1 MEYLYILKQ
10 VLVYVLTAYW
20 CYQTVISLCSLIKLK
35 DKPYLTNKNHKFMAI
50 VPAHNEEMVVANLI
64 ESLKNQTYDKNLY
77 DIYVI
82 ADNCTDNTAE
92 VARKAGAIVFERFD
106 PAHKTK
112 GYALQWF
119 LKQKIEENADYVE
132 CDFIWEFPNKIRV
145 DKQYPYKNKKEMLSF
160 VRVVA
165 WNKLIKRQLIT
176 DNNLEFPKGLRYEDV
191 EFTYK
196 LIPFV
201 NKFAYVDKPFIHYV
215 QREGSIA
222 NVQNERTAE
231 IFTVLD
237 NVIEFYKKNNIY
249 EKYRDELE
257 YNYARYLL
265 CSSLKRMCK
274 IKDKSIREK
283 LLTENWERLNSNFP
297 NWKKNVI
304 LKTVNIGKNKYMR
317 TVNKSTYKIYSKIL
331 EII

>member
-1 MEYLYILKQ
+1 MPK
-10 VLVYVLTAYW
+10 VSV
-20 CYQTVISLCSLIKLK
+20 
-35 DKPYLTNKNHKFMAI
+35 I
-50 VPAHNEEMVVANLI
+50 VPIYNVEKYLEKCINSLLSQTLEDIQIILVNDGSKDNSGNIAKEYEKNNNDRVIYVEKENGGLSDARNYGLKYATGDFIAFLDSDDYIEKNAYEEMYN
-64 ESLKNQTYDKNLY
+64 
-77 DIYVI
+77 
-82 ADNCTDNTAE
+82 
-92 VARKAGAIVFERFD
+92 KA
-106 PAHKTK
+106 
-112 GYALQWF
+112 
-119 LKQKIEENADYVE
+119 IEENADYVE

-165 WNKLIKRQLIT
+165 WNKLIKRQLII
-176 DNNLEFPKGLRYEDV
+176 DNNLEFPKGLRYEDI

-237 NVIEFYKKNNIY
+237 NVIEFYKENNIY
-249 EKYRDELE
+249 DEYRDELE

-274 IKDKSIREK
+274 IKDKTIREK
-283 LLTENWERLNSNFP
+283 LLTESWERLNSNFP
-297 NWKKNVI
+297 NWKENVI

>member
-1 MEYLYILKQ
+1 MPK
-10 VLVYVLTAYW
+10 VSV
-20 CYQTVISLCSLIKLK
+20 
-35 DKPYLTNKNHKFMAI
+35 I
-50 VPAHNEEMVVANLI
+50 VPIYNVEKYLEKCINSLLSQTLEDIQIILVNDGSKDNSGNIAKEYEKNNNDRVIYVEKENGGLSDARNYGLKYATGDFIAFLDSDDYIEKNAYEEMYN
-64 ESLKNQTYDKNLY
+64 
-77 DIYVI
+77 
-82 ADNCTDNTAE
+82 
-92 VARKAGAIVFERFD
+92 KA
-106 PAHKTK
+106 
-112 GYALQWF
+112 
-119 LKQKIEENADYVE
+119 IEENADYVE

-165 WNKLIKRQLIT
+165 WNKLIKRQLII
-176 DNNLEFPKGLRYEDV
+176 DNNLEFPKGLRYEDI

-196 LIPFV
+196 LIPFI

-249 EKYRDELE
+249 EEYRNELE

-274 IKDKSIREK
+274 IKDKTIREK
-283 LLTENWERLNSNFP
+283 LLTESWERLNSNFP
-297 NWKKNVI
+297 NWKENVI

>member
-1 MEYLYILKQ
+1 MPK
-10 VLVYVLTAYW
+10 VSV
-20 CYQTVISLCSLIKLK
+20 
-35 DKPYLTNKNHKFMAI
+35 I
-50 VPAHNEEMVVANLI
+50 VPIYNVEKYLEKCIN
-64 ESLKNQTYDKNLY
+64 SLLSQTLEDIQIILVNDGSKDNSGNIAKEYEKNNKDRV
-77 DIYVI
+77 IYVEKENGGLSDASNYGLKYATGDFI
-82 ADNCTDNTAE
+82 AFLDSDDYIEKNAYEKMYN
-92 VARKAGAIVFERFD
+92 KA
-106 PAHKTK
+106 
-112 GYALQWF
+112 
-119 LKQKIEENADYVE
+119 IEENADYVE
-132 CDFIWEFPNKIRV
+132 CDFIWEFPDKIRV

-165 WNKLIKRQLIT
+165 WNKLIKRQLII

-196 LIPFV
+196 LIPFI

-237 NVIEFYKKNNIY
+237 NVIEFYKENNIY
-249 EKYRDELE
+249 DEYRDELE

-274 IKDKSIREK
+274 IKDKTIREK
-283 LLTENWERLNSNFP
+283 LLTESWERLNSNFP
-297 NWKKNVI
+297 NWKENVI

>member
-1 MEYLYILKQ
+1 MPKVSVIVPIYNVEKYLEKCINSLLSQTLEDIQIILVNDGSKDNSGNIAREYEKN
-10 VLVYVLTAYW
+10 
-20 CYQTVISLCSLIKLK
+20 
-35 DKPYLTNKNHKFMAI
+35 NKNRIIYVEKENGGLSDARNYGLKYATGDFVAFLDSDDYI
-50 VPAHNEEMVVANLI
+50 EKNAYEEMYN
-64 ESLKNQTYDKNLY
+64 
-77 DIYVI
+77 
-82 ADNCTDNTAE
+82 
-92 VARKAGAIVFERFD
+92 KA
-106 PAHKTK
+106 
-112 GYALQWF
+112 
-119 LKQKIEENADYVE
+119 IEENADYVE

-196 LIPFV
+196 LIPFI

-249 EKYRDELE
+249 EEYRDELE

-274 IKDKSIREK
+274 IKDKTIREK
-283 LLTENWERLNSNFP
+283 LLTESWERLNLNFP
-297 NWKKNVI
+297 NWKENVI